1 MTDRK
6 ERPEDQPLPIVND
19 SSDIQSMVISDIVK
33 RRELGIQRY
42 GTALQAHNG
51 RDMLQD
57 AYEEAIDLAIYLR
70 GCIEERDTSKAKSE
84 EYFTRLAKQQH
95 ELFVARTT

>member
-1 MTDRK
+1 MK
-6 ERPEDQPLPIVND
+6 QRPEDQPLPVVND
-19 SSDIQSMVISDIVK
+19 NSDIQSMVISDIGK

-51 RDMLQD
+51 RDMLRD

-70 GCIEERDTSKAKSE
+70 GCIEERDTVDIHAVV
-84 EYFTRLAKQQH
+84 YHGQLA
-95 ELFVARTT
+95 EARRDWEASR